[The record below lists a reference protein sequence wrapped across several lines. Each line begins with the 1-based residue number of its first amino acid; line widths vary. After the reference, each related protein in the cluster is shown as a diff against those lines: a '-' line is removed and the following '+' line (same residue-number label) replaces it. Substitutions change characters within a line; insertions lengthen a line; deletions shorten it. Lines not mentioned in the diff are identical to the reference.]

1 MINPNLNDENDGISK
16 PGEIEPEWD
25 KKYKIKLLNLMI

>member
-1 MINPNLNDENDGISK
+1 MMNVNLNDENDGISK

-25 KKYKIKLLNLMI
+25 KKY